1 MKKLVGMIIL
11 VGLLAGFG
19 MFSGKFDKKFVERI
33 DKDNPSVEEVKTLT

>member
-19 MFSGKFDKKFVERI
+19 TFCGKIDQKIVDRI
-33 DKDNPSVEEVKTLT
+33 DKEEPSIEEVKTVI

>member
-19 MFSGKFDKKFVERI
+19 TFCGKIDQKIVEGI
-33 DKDNPSVEEVKTLT
+33 DKEKPSVEEVKKLI